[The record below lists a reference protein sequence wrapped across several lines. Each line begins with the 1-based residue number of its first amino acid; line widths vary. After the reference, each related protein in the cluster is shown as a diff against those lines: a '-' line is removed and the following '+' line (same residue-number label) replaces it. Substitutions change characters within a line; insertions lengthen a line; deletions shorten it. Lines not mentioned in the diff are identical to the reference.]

1 MPVTKRKEEPDVVR
15 VTDPNTKESN
25 YLTRDEL
32 IDLGVRHHNISKEN
46 AKLAA
51 DELFKMHR
59 QIHYPDGSVGPSVV
73 QIKEME
79 ECGRG

>member
-1 MPVTKRKEEPDVVR
+1 
-15 VTDPNTKESN
+15 
-25 YLTRDEL
+25 
-32 IDLGVRHHNISKEN
+32 LGVRHHNISKEN